1 MKWQP
6 RAMEFNALDIRT
18 NKSHLTNY
26 FVMRYN
32 NFDDMGSFI
41 SKVHMQGMFNNAVI
55 HSDDIAFFAPAL
67 ESWKKAS
74 LEKKKDFRIFY
85 DAWK

>member
-6 RAMEFNALDIRT
+6 RAMEFNSLDIRT

-32 NFDDMGSFI
+32 NFDDMGDFI
-41 SKVHMQGMFNNAVI
+41 DKVTHAGQF
-55 HSDDIAFFAPAL
+55 
-67 ESWKKAS
+67 
-74 LEKKKDFRIFY
+74 
-85 DAWK
+85 